1 MSKRVRVVIT
11 GGAGFVGTHVA
22 LSFRRRDADAEIVA
36 FDNLQR
42 RGSELNV
49 SRLREHGVAFVHGD
63 IRQPADLEQLDG
75 DFDVMIEASAEPSVH
90 AGMDG
95 SPRRV
100 LDINLGGTIN
110 CLEFCRQRVRDLIF
124 LSTSRVYAIG
134 ALRSLSLREAPTRF
148 ELDATQP
155 FDGASSL
162 GIDER
167 FPTDGPRSFYGASK
181 LASELLIQEYAAST
195 SLRSVINRCGVIA
208 GPGQFGKVD
217 QGVFTLWVASHHFGR
232 PLRYTGFGGTGKQV
246 RDLLHP
252 DDLCDL
258 LHLQLARMADCSGQT
273 YNVGGGLAVST
284 SLLELTAVCREVT
297 GRRIEIEQVDETAK
311 VDIPLY
317 ISDSRKAQSAL
328 GWVPTRDVATIVGDI
343 HRWIAG
349 NESALRAVLG

>member
-1 MSKRVRVVIT
+1 MSERLRVVIT

-22 LSFRRRDADAEIVA
+22 LSFRHRYPSADIVA
-36 FDNLQR
+36 FDSLQR
-42 RGSELNV
+42 RGSELNL
-49 SRLREHGVAFVHGD
+49 SQLREHGIAFVHGD
-63 IRQPADLEQLDG
+63 VRQPPDLEQLEG
-75 DFDVMIEASAEPSVH
+75 DFDVMREASAEPSVH
-90 AGMDG
+90 AGLDG

-110 CLEFCRQRVRDLIF
+110 CLEFCRQRVRDLVF

-134 ALRSLSLREAPTRF
+134 ALRGLALREGDTRF
-148 ELDATQP
+148 ELDAAQP
-155 FDGASSL
+155 FEGASER
-162 GIDER
+162 GIGER

-181 LASELLIQEYAAST
+181 LASEMLIQEYAAST
-195 SLRSVINRCGVIA
+195 SLRAVINRCGVIA

-217 QGVFTLWVASHHFGR
+217 QGVFTLWVANHHFNR
-232 PLRYTGFGGTGKQV
+232 RLRYTGFGGTGKQV

-252 DDLCDL
+252 EDLCDL
-258 LHLQLARMADCSGQT
+258 LHRQLTRMADCSGQT

-297 GRRIEIEQVDETAK
+297 GRRIDIEPVAETAN

-317 ISDSRKAQSAL
+317 ITDARKVQDTFGWTPSRN
-328 GWVPTRDVATIVGDI
+328 VATIVGDI

-349 NESALRAVLG
+349 NERALQAVLG

>member
-1 MSKRVRVVIT
+1 MSEPSRILIT
-11 GGAGFVGTHVA
+11 GGAGFVGSHVA
-22 LSFRRRDADAEIVA
+22 LSFRRRYADARIVS

-49 SRLREHGVAFVHGD
+49 SRLREHGVEFVYGD
-63 IRQPADLEQLDG
+63 VRQPADLEQLDG

-95 SPRRV
+95 SPRRL

-110 CLEFCRQRVRDLIF
+110 CLEFCRQRVRDLVF

-134 ALRSLSLREAPTRF
+134 ALRSLRLREGKTRF
-148 ELDATQP
+148 ELEAEQQV
-155 FDGASSL
+155 DGASGL
-162 GIDER
+162 GISER
-167 FPTDGPRSFYGASK
+167 FSVEGARSFYGTSK
-181 LASELLIQEYAAST
+181 LASELLIQEYVANT
-195 SLRSVINRCGVIA
+195 PLRAVINRCGVIA

-217 QGVFTLWVASHHFGR
+217 QGVFTLWVASHVFGR
-232 PLRYTGFGGTGKQV
+232 RLRYTGFGGTGRQV

-284 SLLELTAVCREVT
+284 SLLELTELCQEVT
-297 GRRIEIEQVDETAK
+297 GKRVDIDQVDDTAG

-317 ISDSRKAQSAL
+317 VTDGRKVQSAL
-328 GWVPTRDVATIVGDI
+328 NWAPARNVATIVGDI

-349 NESALRAVLG
+349 NEAALRPVLG